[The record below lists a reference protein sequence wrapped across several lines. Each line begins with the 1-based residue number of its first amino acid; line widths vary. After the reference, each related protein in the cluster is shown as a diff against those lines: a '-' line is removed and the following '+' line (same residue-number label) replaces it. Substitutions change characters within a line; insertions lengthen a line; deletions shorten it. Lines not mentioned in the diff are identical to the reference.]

1 MMGGD
6 ATAMMMAAAKL
17 ATTATGSATT
27 NKVDDVIEDIN
38 KKKQSIRSDNEE
50 PLIIGLTPRKSEVTP
65 KQRWNWA
72 YNKIIM
78 QLNVST
84 YFSFL
89 FDTIKIDPLFANYPN
104 IAWPNN
110 AACSRLKF
118 KWMRPAMTA
127 RRIRVQILFI
137 HPTARKL
144 CSAFEMYIFYI
155 LFECENDTKGSA
167 FVRDWPHVLRRKLK
181 MIY

>member
-27 NKVDDVIEDIN
+27 NKVDDVIEDVN

-50 PLIIGLTPRKSEVTP
+50 QLNIGAAARKSEITA

-78 QLNVST
+78 QLNVSKRPYSFDIINSIHRHNCVAECRALT
-84 YFSFL
+84 AHSLSNMHFSMPQVKL
-89 FDTIKIDPLFANYPN
+89 QPKDT
-104 IAWPNN
+104 
-110 AACSRLKF
+110 AAHL
-118 KWMRPAMTA
+118 
-127 RRIRVQILFI
+127 LI
-137 HPTARKL
+137 HSTARKW
-144 CSAFEMYIFYI
+144 CSNSE
-155 LFECENDTKGSA
+155 
-167 FVRDWPHVLRRKLK
+167 P
-181 MIY
+181 

>member
-38 KKKQSIRSDNEE
+38 KKKQSIRCENDEQLN
-50 PLIIGLTPRKSEVTP
+50 IGPTAAARKSEITA

-84 YFSFL
+84 RSLPFNSFYKSKIII
-89 FDTIKIDPLFANYPN
+89 IK
-104 IAWPNN
+104 
-110 AACSRLKF
+110 
-118 KWMRPAMTA
+118 
-127 RRIRVQILFI
+127 
-137 HPTARKL
+137 
-144 CSAFEMYIFYI
+144 
-155 LFECENDTKGSA
+155 
-167 FVRDWPHVLRRKLK
+167 VLRDQKPN
-181 MIY
+181 

>member
-50 PLIIGLTPRKSEVTP
+50 PLIIGLTPRKSEITA

-84 YFSFL
+84 CFCFL
-89 FDTIKIDPLFANYPN
+89 FDTIEIDPLFATYPN
-104 IAWPNN
+104 IA
-110 AACSRLKF
+110 
-118 KWMRPAMTA
+118 
-127 RRIRVQILFI
+127 
-137 HPTARKL
+137 
-144 CSAFEMYIFYI
+144 
-155 LFECENDTKGSA
+155 
-167 FVRDWPHVLRRKLK
+167 
-181 MIY
+181 